1 MVRNRGS
8 PSSENP
14 KCLSGSVGLA
24 RRKLPRLL
32 RQLSSGPLGG
42 QLDLRHRLAWGWGTA
57 HDTDAGE
64 QIGLPDTELR
74 GVNSNAA
81 KVYDGLDI

>member
-1 MVRNRGS
+1 M
-8 PSSENP
+8 
-14 KCLSGSVGLA
+14 
-24 RRKLPRLL
+24 
-32 RQLSSGPLGG
+32 
-42 QLDLRHRLAWGWGTA
+42 DLRHRLAWGWGTA